1 MLRSLYIQNYALIE
15 KLDIS
20 FSSGFSVITGET
32 GAGKSIILGA
42 IGLLLGQRADVKAI
56 RVGASKCIIEARFDI
71 SAYGMQPFFEE
82 NELEYEEECILRREV
97 SASGKSRAFIN
108 DTPASLAQ
116 MKELGE
122 QLIDVHSQHQNL
134 LLNKEGFQL
143 NVLDILSHNEEALSA
158 YQHIFGAWKQAQQ
171 DLEALV
177 ARANQDK
184 SDEDYIRFQ
193 LEQLEEAH
201 LSAGEQE
208 ELEQEADTLSHAEEI
223 KAGLYRVGQTLYSD
237 EGGLLSG
244 LKECLNTMLGLQR
257 VYPVAGELAERMEST
272 YIELKDISQEVSGK
286 EDEIEF
292 NPERLDEVNERLNLI
307 YTLQQ
312 KHRVS
317 TVGELLAL
325 TDEYAAKLSAITSSD
340 EHIEEL
346 KARCDALYNKVKKQ
360 AAVLTKAR
368 TAAAREVEKQM
379 AARLVPLG
387 MPNVRFQV
395 EIGARKEPGIHGADT
410 VNFLFSA
417 NKNGALQS
425 VSSVASGGEI
435 ARVMLSI
442 KAMIAGA
449 VKLPT
454 IVFDEIDTGVSGE
467 IADRMADIMQE
478 MGEQDRQVISIT
490 HLPQIAARG
499 CAHYKVYKQD
509 NETETNSHIRRLT
522 DDERV
527 EEIAHMLSGAKLTE
541 AALNNARALLEVSN
555 SKYPYMVDNSEMI
568 FGVRAVIEAIQAG
581 KEIDKILVKK
591 DIQSDLSKELFAVLK
606 GTLIP
611 VQRVPVERI
620 NRVTRKNHQGVIAF
634 ISSVTYQKTE
644 DLVPFLF
651 EQGKNPLFVML
662 DGITDVRNFGA
673 IARTCECAAVDAVII
688 PARNSVSVNAD
699 AMKTSAGAL
708 HTLPVCREHSLKETL
723 QFLKNSGFHIVAATE
738 KGDYDYTKADYTGP
752 MCIIMGAEDKGVSY
766 DNLALCDEWVKIPM
780 LGTIESLNVSV
791 AAGILIY
798 EAVKQRTN

>member
-108 DTPASLAQ
+108 DTPASLVQ

-208 ELEQEADTLSHAEEI
+208 E
-223 KAGLYRVGQTLYSD
+223 VGQTLYSD

-555 SKYPYMVDNSEMI
+555 SK
-568 FGVRAVIEAIQAG
+568 
-581 KEIDKILVKK
+581 
-591 DIQSDLSKELFAVLK
+591 
-606 GTLIP
+606 
-611 VQRVPVERI
+611 
-620 NRVTRKNHQGVIAF
+620 
-634 ISSVTYQKTE
+634 
-644 DLVPFLF
+644 
-651 EQGKNPLFVML
+651 
-662 DGITDVRNFGA
+662 
-673 IARTCECAAVDAVII
+673 
-688 PARNSVSVNAD
+688 
-699 AMKTSAGAL
+699 
-708 HTLPVCREHSLKETL
+708 
-723 QFLKNSGFHIVAATE
+723 
-738 KGDYDYTKADYTGP
+738 
-752 MCIIMGAEDKGVSY
+752 
-766 DNLALCDEWVKIPM
+766 
-780 LGTIESLNVSV
+780 
-791 AAGILIY
+791 
-798 EAVKQRTN
+798 